1 MTLHISEAEVRAVLT
16 MPMAVEAVEVIS
28 RKQATGEVVVHPRRR
43 FELPGGGFF
52 HYMAAADFS
61 LGFVAMKQYTFMRG
75 KLRFLVPIYEMS
87 TGDLLALIEADYM
100 GQLRT
105 GAASGVATKYL
116 ARKDASVA
124 AIIGTGGQAKT
135 QLEAVCS
142 GSKAGIRVRL
152 WARCG
157 EAPEVLGRDV
167 QTAWAFQYIF
177 AHRRRRQCT
186 VRTSSPQPQPP
197 RSRLYLAPICH
208 LGPTSMPLEPTTRNK
223 RELDDEA
230 VASADIIVVDSVEQ
244 SRQEAGDLIIAFHG
258 DESCWTGVKKLS
270 EIVAGKASGRTS
282 DTEVTLF
289 KSNGIASWD
298 LAVAIKVYALAREK
312 GLGRELPLGVTSRK
326 ARKQSNC
333 FFHRACGARHHAA
346 GTSRHPA
353 DRSVS
358 NRRRHPRS
366 AWFDRPP
373 SCTLHS
379 VRDGRSS
386 SCFTDRTSSP
396 SI

>member
-135 QLEAVCS
+135 QLEAV
-142 GSKAGIRVRL
+142 AAVRKL
-152 WARCG
+152 ASAR
-157 EAPEVLGRDV
+157 AYGRDAAKRQKFSEEMSKRLGIPV
-167 QTAWAFQYIF
+167 HICSSAAEAVHGADIVSTATTASQPVVFGANLSPG
-177 AHRRRRQCT
+177 AHIN
-186 VRTSSPQPQPP
+186 
-197 RSRLYLAPICH
+197 AIGANH
-208 LGPTSMPLEPTTRNK
+208 AHK

-298 LAVAIKVYALAREK
+298 LAVAIKVYAMAREK
-312 GLGRELPLGVTSRK
+312 GLGRELPLWSDVAKG
-326 ARKQSNC
+326 
-333 FFHRACGARHHAA
+333 
-346 GTSRHPA
+346 
-353 DRSVS
+353 
-358 NRRRHPRS
+358 
-366 AWFDRPP
+366 
-373 SCTLHS
+373 
-379 VRDGRSS
+379 
-386 SCFTDRTSSP
+386 
-396 SI
+396 